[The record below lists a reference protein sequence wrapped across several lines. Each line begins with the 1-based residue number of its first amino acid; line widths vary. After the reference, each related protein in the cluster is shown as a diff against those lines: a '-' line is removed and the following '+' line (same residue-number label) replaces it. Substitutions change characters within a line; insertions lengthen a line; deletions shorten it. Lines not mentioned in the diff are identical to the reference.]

1 MARLSFNLFAGLLIA
16 SLALAKATDYCS
28 KSLCKEG
35 VNHIA
40 CGHDGKLSDA
50 CPSDAQLV
58 EIDDN
63 LKKVLVNAHNAKRN
77 LIAGGEHDEHDPA
90 CRMATIQWDDE
101 LALLAALNV
110 LQCDMK
116 HDRCRNTDAFKYSG
130 QNIAWLGYHGQANNA
145 GLLEKAV
152 DFWYSEVADSK
163 MEYIN
168 KYPKNYTGPAIG
180 HFTVMVADRN
190 VRVGCAATTYFV
202 EDEEY
207 KAYLVTCNYATTNM
221 INFPIY
227 KRCDKAAEDCTTGT
241 NDQYPNLCSTSE
253 EYAVNKWF

>member
-1 MARLSFNLFAGLLIA
+1 MAQFSLFSGILFAFL
-16 SLALAKATDYCS
+16 SLAKATDYCS
-28 KSLCKEG
+28 PSLCKEG

-40 CGHDGKLSDA
+40 CGHDGELSEV
-50 CPSDAQLV
+50 CPSDAKLV
-58 EIDDN
+58 EIDDQ
-63 LKKVLVNAHNAKRN
+63 LKEVLVNAHNAKRN
-77 LIAGGEHDEHDPA
+77 LIAGGDEEKHEPA

-101 LALLAALNV
+101 LSLLAALNV
-110 LQCDMK
+110 LQCDLK
-116 HDRCRNTDAFKYSG
+116 HDRCRNTDDFKYSG
-130 QNIAWLGYHGQANNA
+130 QNIAWLGYHGTANDA
-145 GLLEKAV
+145 SLLEKAV

-163 MEYIN
+163 MDYIN

-190 VRVGCAATTYFV
+190 VRVGCAAATYSV
-202 EDEEY
+202 EGETY

-227 KRCDKAAEDCTTGT
+227 ERCDKAAESCTTGA
-241 NDQYPNLCSTSE
+241 NPLYPNLCSTSE